1 MKNPHKVIPQLFA
14 ALIGSWGF
22 FMTGTVRGWSSPAIP
37 SLNTTLNFEM
47 DHEDFVW
54 ISSLAPLAALFGS
67 LLMIAP
73 LRYFGRRK
81 SLIAISLPALAGFIL
96 MGYTRYIRHKE
107 ALYAG
112 RIITG
117 LMNGASI
124 PASQIY
130 VSECSSSR
138 IRGTLSSLTATLLAL
153 GILIT
158 YIIGAFVDWY
168 VLSFIVGGFNLIMF
182 FGMIFM
188 PESPIWLLAN
198 NQDDEAKRSL
208 QRLRGER
215 TNIEA
220 EFQRMKDNQQKN
232 LAQNS
237 AIQPSEFLKGFVW
250 KPLGVSMGLMFF
262 QQFTGIN
269 AMVFYTTDIFTSAGS
284 ALDCRYATI
293 IIGVVQFLCTVVSGF
308 LVDRFGR
315 RILLFTSATFVSI
328 SLGLMG
334 VFFYLQELW
343 GESEATELIG
353 WLPLSSLIVF
363 FIAFST
369 GFSNVPFI
377 VMGELFPTRYRGL
390 LGPISSSFNLL
401 CTFIV
406 VRTFPDMEERMSV
419 HGTFWFFMCCTL
431 ASMVFVYFLLPET
444 KGHTLEEIEQFFSKR
459 FHGAKDSTKSDDKSD
474 NQSDNKSDHKSDNK
488 SDVYIITDDS
498 KSSYLGQVNLAYDCR
513 QVKRV
518 DITSF
523 TQSQDDSDNE
533 EDDGSLVPIAL

>member
-1 MKNPHKVIPQLFA
+1 
-14 ALIGSWGF
+14 
-22 FMTGTVRGWSSPAIP
+22 
-37 SLNTTLNFEM
+37 
-47 DHEDFVW
+47 
-54 ISSLAPLAALFGS
+54 
-67 LLMIAP
+67 MI
-73 LRYFGRRK
+73 LHYR
-81 SLIAISLPALAGFIL
+81 
-96 MGYTRYIRHKE
+96 
-107 ALYAG
+107 
-112 RIITG
+112 
-117 LMNGASI
+117 
-124 PASQIY
+124 
-130 VSECSSSR
+130 
-138 IRGTLSSLTATLLAL
+138 
-153 GILIT
+153 
-158 YIIGAFVDWY
+158 
-168 VLSFIVGGFNLIMF
+168 
-182 FGMIFM
+182 
-188 PESPIWLLAN
+188 
-198 NQDDEAKRSL
+198 
-208 QRLRGER
+208 R

-308 LVDRFGR
+308 LVIFNLLFFFFFFFRCLDLENLCKSSMCYWMKVDRFGR

-488 SDVYIITDDS
+488 SDNKSDVYIITDDS

-533 EDDGSLVPIAL
+533 EDDGSLVPIALWFTQLLSNYTVHTHRRSVMLLLLQCILSKIDWYVS